1 LLLSIIIVNYKS
13 AQLISDCL
21 QSARRFESFN
31 NFEWIIVD
39 NQSNDNSK
47 LIITAEFPN
56 VIWIDMGYNAGFSR
70 ANNEGMRIA
79 KGEVFLLLNP
89 DTIILEDAIN
99 KCLHKFIPSNHIAC
113 GVQIFN
119 KDLSNQ
125 ISGSYFMKGG
135 LNHLLPLPYYGFIL
149 KQLSSLFNI
158 KKPSI
163 EKASREQFVD
173 WISGAYLMVKKK
185 IVKQTGLMDE
195 DFFLYAEEIEW
206 CSRLA
211 SSGTLCIYGDL
222 HIIHLVGETITASTN
237 SNDKSYTN
245 LFDKKGGQ
253 LILSNHLRIR
263 KQYGILWFL
272 FQLLN
277 YTLATLLFFI
287 CSFTNHLFHF
297 ENPFKDFNKAI
308 GLARNVKLV
317 WAHLYIIILN
327 KPHFYK
333 VL

>member
-1 LLLSIIIVNYKS
+1 
-13 AQLISDCL
+13 
-21 QSARRFESFN
+21 
-31 NFEWIIVD
+31 
-39 NQSNDNSK
+39 
-47 LIITAEFPN
+47 
-56 VIWIDMGYNAGFSR
+56 
-70 ANNEGMRIA
+70 
-79 KGEVFLLLNP
+79 
-89 DTIILEDAIN
+89 
-99 KCLHKFIPSNHIAC
+99 
-113 GVQIFN
+113 
-119 KDLSNQ
+119 
-125 ISGSYFMKGG
+125 
-135 LNHLLPLPYYGFIL
+135 
-149 KQLSSLFNI
+149 
-158 KKPSI
+158 
-163 EKASREQFVD
+163 
-173 WISGAYLMVKKK
+173 MVKKQ